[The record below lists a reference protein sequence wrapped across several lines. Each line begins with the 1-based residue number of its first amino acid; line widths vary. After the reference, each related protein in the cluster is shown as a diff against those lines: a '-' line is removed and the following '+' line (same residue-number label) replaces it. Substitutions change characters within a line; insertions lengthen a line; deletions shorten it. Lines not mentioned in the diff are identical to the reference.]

1 MIRTAVDS
9 SVLLDVFSAD
19 PVYGEVSLKVL
30 QKCWREGVL
39 IACDIVWA
47 EIRPRFDSDE
57 ALLKVTEKI
66 GLCFEPLEQRSA
78 LKAGVFWKKYRDEG
92 GKKDRLIPDF
102 LIGAHALEQADRFL
116 TRDRG
121 FYRKYFQHIRIL
133 EPAR

>member
-78 LKAGVFWKKYRDEG
+78 LKARIVFS
-92 GKKDRLIPDF
+92 
-102 LIGAHALEQADRFL
+102 
-116 TRDRG
+116 RG
-121 FYRKYFQHIRIL
+121 IAVFIESIFNTSASWNL
-133 EPAR
+133 PGNFELSFP